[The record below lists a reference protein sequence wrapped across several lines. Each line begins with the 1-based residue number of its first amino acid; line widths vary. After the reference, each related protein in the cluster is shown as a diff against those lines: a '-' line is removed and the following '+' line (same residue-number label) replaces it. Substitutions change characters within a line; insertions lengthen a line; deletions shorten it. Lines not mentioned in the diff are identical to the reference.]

1 MSQVI
6 IYALAAILFMIWLL
20 VGSNVMKY
28 FLTNLKPIIT
38 TFLIVAMLVLSAVYA
53 ASSEIKASNRQ
64 STNEE
69 INIMAQ
75 ANGQSRYERGLE
87 QLREID
93 GEAGEKVIESLQDMA
108 PDLAR
113 YTIEYPFGDIY
124 SRPGL
129 DLKSREIAT
138 IAALTAMGNSQPQL
152 KVHIQAGL
160 NVGLTQ
166 EEIVE
171 VIMQMSVYSGFPT
184 ALNGIQAAKEV
195 FQS

>member
-1 MSQVI
+1 MSQLI

-93 GEAGEKVIESLQDMA
+93 GEAGEKVIESLQDIA

-138 IAALTAMGNSQPQL
+138 IAALTAMGNAQPQL

-184 ALNGIQAAKEV
+184 ALNGIQVAKEV

>member
-138 IAALTAMGNSQPQL
+138 IAALTAMGNAQPQL